1 MIKKILF
8 FFLIS
13 ILFNFQNIFAKIE
26 NNIVLKVENEI
37 ITNFEI
43 KNKIIATLILA
54 NQEINQ
60 SNINKLKKQALDFLI
75 KQKLKKIELSK
86 YNLKVNQQKITNYLN
101 SISSN
106 NINSLKEK
114 FLTSGIDF
122 QLFYEELEIDFLW
135 QKYIYQVYSNKIEID
150 EKNINQELENLL
162 RNQTDVEQLRISEIE
177 IYLNND
183 LTDQKKIMNIKE
195 QINKHGFE
203 ATAVKY
209 SISSTASNKGELGWL
224 NAKSLN
230 KKIFN
235 LVSKIKVGEVTEP
248 IITSNSA
255 LFLKLNEKK
264 ISKVDNLNID
274 ELKVNLINRKKNE
287 MFNLYSRSL
296 LSNLKNN
303 SLIEYNK

>member
-1 MIKKILF
+1 MTKKILF

-13 ILFNFQNIFAKIE
+13 ILLNFQNIFAKVE

-60 SNINKLKKQALDFLI
+60 SNINKLKKQALDYLV

-86 YNLKVNQQKITNYLN
+86 YNLKVDQKKITSYLN
-101 SISSN
+101 SISLN

-114 FLTSGIDF
+114 FSNSGIDF

-135 QKYIYQVYSNKIEID
+135 QKYIYQVYSKKIEID

-162 RNQTDVEQLRISEIE
+162 KSQTDIEQFRISEIE
-177 IYLNND
+177 ISLNND
-183 LTDQKKIMNIKE
+183 LNDQKKIINIQE
-195 QINKHGFE
+195 QINKYGFE
-203 ATAVKY
+203 TTAVKY
-209 SISSTASNKGELGWL
+209 SISSTASNKGDLGWL

-235 LVSKIKVGEVTEP
+235 LVTKIKVGEVTEP
-248 IITSNSA
+248 LITSNSA
-255 LFLKLNEKK
+255 LFLKLNDKK
-264 ISKVDNLNID
+264 ISKVENINID
-274 ELKVNLINRKKNE
+274 ELKINLINRKKNE
-287 MFNLYSRSL
+287 LFNLYSRSL
-296 LSNLKNN
+296 LSKLKNN
-303 SLIEYNK
+303 SLIEYN

>member
-287 MFNLYSRSL
+287 IFNLYSRSL
-296 LSNLKNN
+296 LSKLKNN
-303 SLIEYNK
+303 SLIEYN

>member
-1 MIKKILF
+1 MNKKILF

-13 ILFNFQNIFAKIE
+13 ILLNFQNIFAKVE

-60 SNINKLKKQALDFLI
+60 SNINKLKKQALDYLV

-86 YNLKVNQQKITNYLN
+86 YNLKVDQKKITSYLN
-101 SISSN
+101 SISLN
-106 NINSLKEK
+106 NINGLKEK
-114 FLTSGIDF
+114 FSNSGIDF

-135 QKYIYQVYSNKIEID
+135 QKYIYQVYSKKIEID

-162 RNQTDVEQLRISEIE
+162 KSQTDIEQFRISEIE
-177 IYLNND
+177 ISLNND
-183 LTDQKKIMNIKE
+183 LNDQKKIINIQE
-195 QINKHGFE
+195 QINKYGFE
-203 ATAVKY
+203 TTAVKY
-209 SISSTASNKGELGWL
+209 SISSTASNKGDLGWL

-235 LVSKIKVGEVTEP
+235 LVTKIKVGEVTEP
-248 IITSNSA
+248 LITSNSA
-255 LFLKLNEKK
+255 LFLKLNDKK
-264 ISKVDNLNID
+264 ISKVENINID
-274 ELKVNLINRKKNE
+274 ELKINLINRKKNE
-287 MFNLYSRSL
+287 LFNLYSRSL
-296 LSNLKNN
+296 LSKLKNN
-303 SLIEYNK
+303 SLIEYN

>member
-1 MIKKILF
+1 MTKKILF

-13 ILFNFQNIFAKIE
+13 ILLNFQNIFAKVE

-86 YNLKVNQQKITNYLN
+86 YNLKVDQKKITSYLN
-101 SISSN
+101 SISLN
-106 NINSLKEK
+106 NINGLKEK
-114 FLTSGIDF
+114 FSNSGIDF

-135 QKYIYQVYSNKIEID
+135 QKYIYQVYSKKIEID
-150 EKNINQELENLL
+150 EKNINQELKNLL
-162 RNQTDVEQLRISEIE
+162 RNQTDVEQFKISEIE

-183 LTDQKKIMNIKE
+183 LSDQKKIMNIKE
-195 QINKHGFE
+195 QINKYGFE
-203 ATAVKY
+203 ATAIKY
-209 SISSTASNKGELGWL
+209 SISSTASNKGDLGWL

-235 LVSKIKVGEVTEP
+235 LVTNIKVGEVTEP
-248 IITSNSA
+248 LITSNSA
-255 LFLKLNEKK
+255 LFLKLNDKK
-264 ISKVDNLNID
+264 ISKVENVNID
-274 ELKVNLINRKKNE
+274 ELKINLINRKKNE

-296 LSNLKNN
+296 LSKLKNN
-303 SLIEYNK
+303 SLIEY

>member
-13 ILFNFQNIFAKIE
+13 ILLNFQNIFAKIE

-106 NINSLKEK
+106 NIKSLKEK

-235 LVSKIKVGEVTEP
+235 LVSKIEVGEVTEP
-248 IITSNSA
+248 IISSNSA

-264 ISKVDNLNID
+264 ISKVNNLNID

-296 LSNLKNN
+296 LSKLKNN
-303 SLIEYNK
+303 SLIEYN

>member
-1 MIKKILF
+1 MIKKFLF
-8 FFLIS
+8 VFLIS
-13 ILFNFQNIFAKIE
+13 ILFNFQNIFAKVE

-235 LVSKIKVGEVTEP
+235 LVSKIEVGEVTEP
-248 IITSNSA
+248 IISSNSA

-264 ISKVDNLNID
+264 ISKVNNLNID

-296 LSNLKNN
+296 LSKLKNN
-303 SLIEYNK
+303 SLIEYN

>member
-1 MIKKILF
+1 MTKKILF

-13 ILFNFQNIFAKIE
+13 ILFNFKNIFAKVE

-60 SNINKLKKQALDFLI
+60 PNINKLKKQALDFLI

-86 YNLKVNQQKITNYLN
+86 YNLKVDQQKITSYLN

-106 NINSLKEK
+106 NINGLKEK
-114 FLTSGIDF
+114 FLISGIDF

-135 QKYIYQVYSNKIEID
+135 QKYIYQVYSKKIEID
-150 EKNINQELENLL
+150 EKNINQELKNLL
-162 RNQTDVEQLRISEIE
+162 RNQTDVEQFKISEIE

-183 LTDQKKIMNIKE
+183 LSDQKKIMNIKE
-195 QINKHGFE
+195 QINKYGFE
-203 ATAVKY
+203 ATAIKY
-209 SISSTASNKGELGWL
+209 SISSTASNKGDLGWL

-235 LVSKIKVGEVTEP
+235 LVTNIKVGEVTEP
-248 IITSNSA
+248 LITSNSA
-255 LFLKLNEKK
+255 LFLKLNDKK
-264 ISKVDNLNID
+264 ISKVENVNID
-274 ELKVNLINRKKNE
+274 ELKINLINRKKNE

-296 LSNLKNN
+296 LSKLKNN
-303 SLIEYNK
+303 SLIEYN

>member
-1 MIKKILF
+1 MTKKILF

-13 ILFNFQNIFAKIE
+13 ILFNFQNIFAKVE

-183 LTDQKKIMNIKE
+183 LTDQKKIMDIKE
-195 QINKHGFE
+195 QINKYGFE

-264 ISKVDNLNID
+264 ISKVNNLNID

-296 LSNLKNN
+296 LSKLKNN
-303 SLIEYNK
+303 SLIEYN

>member
-1 MIKKILF
+1 MTKKILF

-13 ILFNFQNIFAKIE
+13 ILLNFQNIFAKVE

-60 SNINKLKKQALDFLI
+60 SNINKLKKQALDYLV

-86 YNLKVNQQKITNYLN
+86 YNLKVDQKKITSYLN
-101 SISSN
+101 SISLN
-106 NINSLKEK
+106 NINGLKEK
-114 FLTSGIDF
+114 FSNSGIDF

-135 QKYIYQVYSNKIEID
+135 QKYIYQVYSKKIEID

-162 RNQTDVEQLRISEIE
+162 KSQTDIEQFRISEIE
-177 IYLNND
+177 ISLNND
-183 LTDQKKIMNIKE
+183 LNDQKKIINIQE
-195 QINKHGFE
+195 QINKYGFE
-203 ATAVKY
+203 TTAVKY
-209 SISSTASNKGELGWL
+209 SISSTASNKGDLGWL

-235 LVSKIKVGEVTEP
+235 LVTKIKVGEVTEP
-248 IITSNSA
+248 LITSNSA
-255 LFLKLNEKK
+255 LFLKLNDKK
-264 ISKVDNLNID
+264 ISKVENININ
-274 ELKVNLINRKKNE
+274 ELKINLINRKKNE
-287 MFNLYSRSL
+287 LFNLYSRSL
-296 LSNLKNN
+296 LSKLKNN
-303 SLIEYNK
+303 SLIEYN

>member
-1 MIKKILF
+1 MIKKFLF
-8 FFLIS
+8 VFLIS
-13 ILFNFQNIFAKIE
+13 ILFNFQNIFAKVE

-86 YNLKVNQQKITNYLN
+86 YNLKVDQQKITSYLN

-106 NINSLKEK
+106 NINGLKEK
-114 FLTSGIDF
+114 FSISGIDF

-150 EKNINQELENLL
+150 EKNINQELENSL

-195 QINKHGFE
+195 QINKYGFE

-235 LVSKIKVGEVTEP
+235 VVSKIKVGEVTEP

-287 MFNLYSRSL
+287 IFNLYSRSL
-296 LSNLKNN
+296 LSKLKNN
-303 SLIEYNK
+303 SLIEYN

>member
-1 MIKKILF
+1 MTKKILF

-13 ILFNFQNIFAKIE
+13 ILFNFKNIFAKVE

-43 KNKIIATLILA
+43 KNKIIATLIIA

-86 YNLKVNQQKITNYLN
+86 YNLKVDQQKITSYLN

-106 NINSLKEK
+106 NINGLKEK
-114 FLTSGIDF
+114 FLISGIDF

-135 QKYIYQVYSNKIEID
+135 QKYIYQVYSKKIEID
-150 EKNINQELENLL
+150 EKNINQELKNLL
-162 RNQTDVEQLRISEIE
+162 RNQTDVEQFKISEIE

-183 LTDQKKIMNIKE
+183 LSDQKKIMNIKE
-195 QINKHGFE
+195 QINKYGFE
-203 ATAVKY
+203 ATAIKY
-209 SISSTASNKGELGWL
+209 SISSTASNKGDLGWL

-235 LVSKIKVGEVTEP
+235 LITNIKVGEVTEP
-248 IITSNSA
+248 LITSNSA
-255 LFLKLNEKK
+255 LFLKLNDKK
-264 ISKVDNLNID
+264 ISKVENVNID
-274 ELKVNLINRKKNE
+274 ELKINLINRKKNE

-296 LSNLKNN
+296 LSKLKNN
-303 SLIEYNK
+303 SLIEYN

>member
-13 ILFNFQNIFAKIE
+13 ILLNFQNIFAKVE

-54 NQEINQ
+54 NQEVNQ
-60 SNINKLKKQALDFLI
+60 SNINKLKKQALDYLI

-86 YNLKVNQQKITNYLN
+86 YNLKVDQKKITSYLN
-101 SISSN
+101 SISLN
-106 NINSLKEK
+106 NINGLKEK
-114 FLTSGIDF
+114 FSNSGIDF

-135 QKYIYQVYSNKIEID
+135 QKYIYQVYSKKIEID

-162 RNQTDVEQLRISEIE
+162 QNQTDIEQFRISEIE
-177 IYLNND
+177 ISLNND
-183 LTDQKKIMNIKE
+183 LNDQKKIINIQE
-195 QINKHGFE
+195 QINKYGFE
-203 ATAVKY
+203 TTAVKY
-209 SISSTASNKGELGWL
+209 SISSTASNKGDLGWL

-235 LVSKIKVGEVTEP
+235 LVTKIKVGEVTEP
-248 IITSNSA
+248 LITSNNA
-255 LFLKLNEKK
+255 LFLKLNDKK
-264 ISKVDNLNID
+264 ISKVENVNID
-274 ELKVNLINRKKNE
+274 ELKINLINRKKNE

-296 LSNLKNN
+296 LSKLKNN
-303 SLIEYNK
+303 SLIEY

>member
-1 MIKKILF
+1 MTKKILF

-13 ILFNFQNIFAKIE
+13 ILFNFKNIFAKVE

-43 KNKIIATLILA
+43 KNKIIATLIIA

-86 YNLKVNQQKITNYLN
+86 YNLKVDQQKITSYLN

-106 NINSLKEK
+106 NINGLKEK
-114 FLTSGIDF
+114 FLISGIDF

-135 QKYIYQVYSNKIEID
+135 QKYIYQVYSKKIEID
-150 EKNINQELENLL
+150 EKNINQELKNLL
-162 RNQTDVEQLRISEIE
+162 RNQTDVKQFRISEIE

-195 QINKHGFE
+195 QINKYGFE
-203 ATAVKY
+203 ATAIKY
-209 SISSTASNKGELGWL
+209 SISSTASNKGDLGWL

-235 LVSKIKVGEVTEP
+235 LITNIKVGEVTEP
-248 IITSNSA
+248 LITSNSA
-255 LFLKLNEKK
+255 LFLKLNDKK
-264 ISKVDNLNID
+264 ISKVENVNID
-274 ELKVNLINRKKNE
+274 ELKINLINRKKNE

-296 LSNLKNN
+296 LSKLKNN
-303 SLIEYNK
+303 SLIEYN

>member
-1 MIKKILF
+1 MTKKILF

-13 ILFNFQNIFAKIE
+13 ILFNFKNIFAKVE

-60 SNINKLKKQALDFLI
+60 PNINKLKKQALDFLI

-86 YNLKVNQQKITNYLN
+86 YNLKVDQQKITSYLN

-106 NINSLKEK
+106 NINGLKEK
-114 FLTSGIDF
+114 FSISGIDF

-135 QKYIYQVYSNKIEID
+135 QKYIYQVYSKKIEID
-150 EKNINQELENLL
+150 EKNINQELKNLL
-162 RNQTDVEQLRISEIE
+162 RNQTDVKQFRISEIE

-195 QINKHGFE
+195 QINKYGFE
-203 ATAVKY
+203 ATAIKY
-209 SISSTASNKGELGWL
+209 SISSTASNKGDLGWL

-235 LVSKIKVGEVTEP
+235 LITNIKVGEVTEP
-248 IITSNSA
+248 LITSNSA
-255 LFLKLNEKK
+255 LFLKLNDKK
-264 ISKVDNLNID
+264 ISKVENVNID
-274 ELKVNLINRKKNE
+274 ELKINLINRKKNE

-296 LSNLKNN
+296 LSKLKNN
-303 SLIEYNK
+303 SLIEYN

>member
-1 MIKKILF
+1 MTKKILF

-13 ILFNFQNIFAKIE
+13 ILLNFQNIFAKVE

-54 NQEINQ
+54 NQEVNQ
-60 SNINKLKKQALDFLI
+60 SNINKLKKQALDYLI

-86 YNLKVNQQKITNYLN
+86 YNLKVDQKKITSYLN
-101 SISSN
+101 SISLN
-106 NINSLKEK
+106 NINGLKEK
-114 FLTSGIDF
+114 FSNSGIDF

-135 QKYIYQVYSNKIEID
+135 QKYIYQVYSKKIEID

-162 RNQTDVEQLRISEIE
+162 QNQTDIEQFRISEIE
-177 IYLNND
+177 ISLNND
-183 LTDQKKIMNIKE
+183 LNDQKKIINIQE
-195 QINKHGFE
+195 QINKYGFE
-203 ATAVKY
+203 TTAVKY
-209 SISSTASNKGELGWL
+209 SISSTASNKGDLGWL

-235 LVSKIKVGEVTEP
+235 LVTKIKVGEVTEP
-248 IITSNSA
+248 LITSNSA
-255 LFLKLNEKK
+255 LFLKLSDKK
-264 ISKVDNLNID
+264 ISKVENVNID
-274 ELKVNLINRKKNE
+274 ELKINLINRKKNE

-296 LSNLKNN
+296 LSKLKNN
-303 SLIEYNK
+303 SLIEY

>member
-1 MIKKILF
+1 MTKKILF

-13 ILFNFQNIFAKIE
+13 ILLNFQNVFAKVE

-60 SNINKLKKQALDFLI
+60 SNINKLKKQALDFLV

-86 YNLKVNQQKITNYLN
+86 YNLKVDQKKITSYLN
-101 SISSN
+101 SISLN
-106 NINSLKEK
+106 NINGLKEK
-114 FLTSGIDF
+114 FSNSGIDF

-135 QKYIYQVYSNKIEID
+135 QKYIYQVYSKKIEID

-162 RNQTDVEQLRISEIE
+162 KNQTDIEQFRISEIE
-177 IYLNND
+177 ISLNND
-183 LTDQKKIMNIKE
+183 LNDQKKIINIQE
-195 QINKHGFE
+195 QINKYGFE
-203 ATAVKY
+203 TTAVKY
-209 SISSTASNKGELGWL
+209 SISSTASNKGDLGWL

-235 LVSKIKVGEVTEP
+235 LVTKIKVGEVTEP
-248 IITSNSA
+248 LITSNSA
-255 LFLKLNEKK
+255 LFLKLNDKK
-264 ISKVDNLNID
+264 ISKVENVNID
-274 ELKVNLINRKKNE
+274 ELKINLINRKKNE

-296 LSNLKNN
+296 LSKLKNN
-303 SLIEYNK
+303 SLIEYN

>member
-1 MIKKILF
+1 MTKKILF

-13 ILFNFQNIFAKIE
+13 ILFNFKNIFAKVE

-43 KNKIIATLILA
+43 KNKIIATLIIA

-86 YNLKVNQQKITNYLN
+86 YNLKVDQQKITSYLN

-106 NINSLKEK
+106 NINGLKEK
-114 FLTSGIDF
+114 FLISGIDF

-135 QKYIYQVYSNKIEID
+135 QKYIYQVYSKKIEID

-162 RNQTDVEQLRISEIE
+162 RNQTDVEQLKISEIE

-183 LTDQKKIMNIKE
+183 LTDQKKILNIKE
-195 QINKHGFE
+195 QINKYGFA

-230 KKIFN
+230 KNIFN

-255 LFLKLNEKK
+255 LFLKLNDKK
-264 ISKVDNLNID
+264 ISKVENVNID
-274 ELKVNLINRKKNE
+274 ELKINLINRKKNE

-296 LSNLKNN
+296 LSKLKNN
-303 SLIEYNK
+303 SLIEYN

>member
-13 ILFNFQNIFAKIE
+13 ILFNFQNIFAKVE

-86 YNLKVNQQKITNYLN
+86 YNLKVDQQKITNYLN

-106 NINSLKEK
+106 NINSLKDK
-114 FLTSGIDF
+114 FLNNGIDF

-135 QKYIYQVYSNKIEID
+135 QKYIYQVYSKKIEID

-162 RNQTDVEQLRISEIE
+162 RNQTDVEQLKISEIE

-183 LTDQKKIMNIKE
+183 LTDQKKILNIKE
-195 QINKHGFE
+195 QINKYGFA

-255 LFLKLNEKK
+255 LFLKLNDKK
-264 ISKVDNLNID
+264 ISKVENVNID
-274 ELKVNLINRKKNE
+274 ELKINLINRKKNE
-287 MFNLYSRSL
+287 MFNLYSKSL
-296 LSNLKNN
+296 LSKLKNN
-303 SLIEYNK
+303 SLIEY

>member
-1 MIKKILF
+1 MTKKILF
-8 FFLIS
+8 FFLII
-13 ILFNFQNIFAKIE
+13 ILLNFQNIFAKVE

-60 SNINKLKKQALDFLI
+60 SNINKLKKQALDYLV

-86 YNLKVNQQKITNYLN
+86 YNLKVDQKKITSYLN
-101 SISSN
+101 SISLN
-106 NINSLKEK
+106 NIDGLKEK
-114 FLTSGIDF
+114 FSNSGIDF

-135 QKYIYQVYSNKIEID
+135 QKYIYQVYSKKIEID

-162 RNQTDVEQLRISEIE
+162 KSQTDIEQFRISEIE
-177 IYLNND
+177 ISLNND
-183 LTDQKKIMNIKE
+183 LNDQKKIINIQE
-195 QINKHGFE
+195 QINKYGFE
-203 ATAVKY
+203 TTAVKY
-209 SISSTASNKGELGWL
+209 SISSTASNKGDLGWL

-235 LVSKIKVGEVTEP
+235 LVTKIKVGEVTEP
-248 IITSNSA
+248 LITSNSA
-255 LFLKLNEKK
+255 LFLKLNDKK
-264 ISKVDNLNID
+264 ISKVENVNVD
-274 ELKVNLINRKKNE
+274 ELKINLINRKKNE

-296 LSNLKNN
+296 LSKLKKN
-303 SLIEYNK
+303 SLIEYN

>member
-1 MIKKILF
+1 MTKKILF

-13 ILFNFQNIFAKIE
+13 ILFNFKNIFAKVE

-86 YNLKVNQQKITNYLN
+86 YNLKVDQQKITSYLN

-106 NINSLKEK
+106 NINGLKEK
-114 FLTSGIDF
+114 FLISGIDF

-135 QKYIYQVYSNKIEID
+135 QKYIYQVYSKKIEID
-150 EKNINQELENLL
+150 EKNINQELKNLL
-162 RNQTDVEQLRISEIE
+162 RNQTDVEQFKISEIE

-183 LTDQKKIMNIKE
+183 LSDQKKIMNIKE
-195 QINKHGFE
+195 QINKYGFE
-203 ATAVKY
+203 ATAIKY
-209 SISSTASNKGELGWL
+209 SISSTASNKGDLGWL

-235 LVSKIKVGEVTEP
+235 LITNIKVGEVTEP
-248 IITSNSA
+248 LITSNSA
-255 LFLKLNEKK
+255 LFLKLNDKK
-264 ISKVDNLNID
+264 ISKVENVNID
-274 ELKVNLINRKKNE
+274 ELKINLINRKKNE

-296 LSNLKNN
+296 LSKLKNN
-303 SLIEYNK
+303 SLIEYN

>member
-13 ILFNFQNIFAKIE
+13 ILFNFQNIFAKVE

-60 SNINKLKKQALDFLI
+60 SNINKLKKQALDYLV

-86 YNLKVNQQKITNYLN
+86 YNLKVDQKKITSYLN
-101 SISSN
+101 SISLN
-106 NINSLKEK
+106 NINGLKEK
-114 FLTSGIDF
+114 FSNSGIDF

-135 QKYIYQVYSNKIEID
+135 QKYIYQVYSKKIEID

-162 RNQTDVEQLRISEIE
+162 KSQTDIEQFRISEIE
-177 IYLNND
+177 ISLNND
-183 LTDQKKIMNIKE
+183 LNDQKKIINIQE
-195 QINKHGFE
+195 QINKYGFE
-203 ATAVKY
+203 TTAVKY
-209 SISSTASNKGELGWL
+209 SISSTASNKGDLGWL

-235 LVSKIKVGEVTEP
+235 LVTKIKVGEVTEP
-248 IITSNSA
+248 LITSNSA
-255 LFLKLNEKK
+255 LFLKLNDKK
-264 ISKVDNLNID
+264 ISKVENINID
-274 ELKVNLINRKKNE
+274 ELKINLINRKKNE
-287 MFNLYSRSL
+287 LFNLYSRSL
-296 LSNLKNN
+296 LSKLKNN
-303 SLIEYNK
+303 SLIEYN

>member
-1 MIKKILF
+1 MIKRILF
-8 FFLIS
+8 FILIS

-195 QINKHGFE
+195 QINKYGFE

-287 MFNLYSRSL
+287 IFNLYSRSL
-296 LSNLKNN
+296 LSKLKNN
-303 SLIEYNK
+303 SLIEYN

>member
-1 MIKKILF
+1 MIKRILF
-8 FFLIS
+8 FILIS

-248 IITSNSA
+248 IISSNSA

-264 ISKVDNLNID
+264 ISKVNNLNID

-296 LSNLKNN
+296 LSKLKNN
-303 SLIEYNK
+303 SLIEYN

>member
-1 MIKKILF
+1 MTKKILF

-13 ILFNFQNIFAKIE
+13 ILLNFQNVFAKVE

-60 SNINKLKKQALDFLI
+60 PNINKLKKQALDFLI

-86 YNLKVNQQKITNYLN
+86 YNLKVDQKKITSYLN
-101 SISSN
+101 SISLN
-106 NINSLKEK
+106 NINGLKEK
-114 FLTSGIDF
+114 FSNSGIDF

-135 QKYIYQVYSNKIEID
+135 QKYIYQVYSKKIEID

-162 RNQTDVEQLRISEIE
+162 KNQTDIEQFRISEIE
-177 IYLNND
+177 ISLNND
-183 LTDQKKIMNIKE
+183 LNDQKKIINIQE
-195 QINKHGFE
+195 QINKYGFE
-203 ATAVKY
+203 TTAVKY
-209 SISSTASNKGELGWL
+209 SISSTASNKGDLGWL

-235 LVSKIKVGEVTEP
+235 LITKIKVGEVTEP
-248 IITSNSA
+248 LITSNSA
-255 LFLKLNEKK
+255 LFLKLNDKK
-264 ISKVDNLNID
+264 ISKVKNINID
-274 ELKVNLINRKKNE
+274 ELKINLINRKKNE
-287 MFNLYSRSL
+287 LFNLYSRSL
-296 LSNLKNN
+296 LSKLKNN
-303 SLIEYNK
+303 SLIEYN